1 MKMKFKNFKNQSL
14 SSRDWTF
21 SNSIWSFPVVQKWL
35 IVPNVKNKDDKQ
47 WYFIISS
54 NVAKRKFPG
63 REVSHKPNLL
73 SLKWYHFL
81 AIG

>member
-47 WYFIISS
+47 WYFFISS
-54 NVAKRKFPG
+54 NVAKRENFLGGRFPTS
-63 REVSHKPNLL
+63 RIS
-73 SLKWYHFL
+73 
-81 AIG
+81 